1 MYRGVDVRK
10 KQCAQKAS
18 CIHDIDFYYS
28 RCAHG
33 AALVGALGVASPYCL
48 HRALPVAKLRFFL
61 YSGCRLDLSLY
72 FFCSGASWGIKNNSF
87 TLNGLQFIHLHCSW
101 T

>member
-10 KQCAQKAS
+10 KQCAQHAS
-18 CIHDIDFYYS
+18 CIHVIDFYYS

-61 YSGCRLDLSLY
+61 YSGCRFDLSLY
-72 FFCSGASWGIKNNSF
+72 VFFVLGRVGASKTI
-87 TLNGLQFIHLHCSW
+87 LLH
-101 T
+101 